1 MYGDVAESRKAR
13 RIGTVTAADIMLAAM
28 PSVIYGPDYSRAA
41 AFAFMDVCKFSRD
54 RDTIRFDYWL
64 EQLRVR
70 VTGVPTNG

>member
-1 MYGDVAESRKAR
+1 MTADEAR
-13 RIGTVTAADIMLAAM
+13 
-28 PSVIYGPDYSRAA
+28 PNYSRAV

-70 VTGVPTNG
+70 VTGEPTHG